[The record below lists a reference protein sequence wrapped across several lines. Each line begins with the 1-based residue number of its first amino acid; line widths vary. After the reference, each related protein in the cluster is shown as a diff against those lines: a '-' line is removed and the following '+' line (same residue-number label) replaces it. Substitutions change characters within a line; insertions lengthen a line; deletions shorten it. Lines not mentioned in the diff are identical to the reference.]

1 VEKFQNFKKLVN
13 KKLVEMYNETK
24 ELFLADNLD
33 VNESPVQEDNSN
45 SVIKDDTT
53 KPKQVNNDK

>member
-1 VEKFQNFKKLVN
+1 
-13 KKLVEMYNETK
+13 MYNETK

>member
-1 VEKFQNFKKLVN
+1 
-13 KKLVEMYNETK
+13 MYNETK

-33 VNESPVQEDNSN
+33 VNESPFQEDNSN
-45 SVIKDDTT
+45 SVTKDDTT